1 MLVRSSVADV
11 EFSEVER
18 VLDVL
23 DAAKIRY
30 WVAGGWGVAALVGAQ
45 TREHRDLDL
54 AVDSDDLVTCLQC
67 LATLGYQRET
77 DWLPV
82 RVEYT
87 APGLGWIDVHPVTF
101 DDAGHGRQE
110 GLGGGHF
117 DYPPDAFTV
126 GRVQGRVISCLSLR
140 QQRAFHS
147 GYEPR
152 SQDLHDLEKLAALDP

>member
-1 MLVRSSVADV
+1 MLVGSSVADV

-45 TREHRDLDL
+45 TRDHRDLDL

-67 LATLGYQRET
+67 LATLGYRRET

-87 APGLGWIDVHPVTF
+87 ALGWAGSMCIRSPSTTLVTA
-101 DDAGHGRQE
+101 DR
-110 GLGGGHF
+110 
-117 DYPPDAFTV
+117 
-126 GRVQGRVISCLSLR
+126 
-140 QQRAFHS
+140 RA
-147 GYEPR
+147 
-152 SQDLHDLEKLAALDP
+152 LAAATSTTHPTPSRWAGFRAG